1 MAGAVLQWRK
11 GPRPLVEVALC
22 AGLAMGL
29 SVAVI
34 SVVPAGGDLAAHLY
48 RTSLVR
54 HGVFVWDNL
63 WFAGEYS
70 LSAYSLL
77 YYPLAAL
84 VGNAVVGVAGAVA
97 AAGFFAAIAQRQ
109 WRSAGYWPAR
119 VFAVLLAGQVFTAAY
134 PFEAGLGMVLGAIW
148 ALQRRRVWAAAVFM
162 LLALGF
168 SPLAF
173 VFLGLALIGL
183 FLSRRKVNRQTLIV
197 AAAGAVATGIQLAA
211 LVLLPE
217 PPLVYPYGTWQL
229 LAGLAVAGLGALLA
243 LRSVAGRPLAV
254 LFVVWAA
261 SSVVVDVLPS
271 PLGRNM
277 LRASLFAV
285 PLMLV
290 AASLARWRPRG
301 LAYAAVAAAVA
312 ANLLPY
318 MSMISYRSSGVS
330 ARAAFWQPMIRFL
343 RVHNSPNFRVEVVR
357 TQDHWEDYFLPAAG
371 IPLARGW
378 YIQLDIA
385 DNGLLYASTLR
396 PARYRQ
402 WLRQRSVRYVVLP
415 HLPGELGYGGPE
427 AALLR
432 SGRSGLRPVW
442 HAQQATIYLLPK
454 ATPLLT
460 GPAAAAVD
468 RLDRTRISGQVARAG
483 TYLLRASYNPYWSI
497 EAGSLCLTPAGRGM
511 TWLHMR
517 RPGRFALQAVESPD
531 RVLDMIVTDQTVTC
545 H

>member
-1 MAGAVLQWRK
+1 L
-11 GPRPLVEVALC
+11 EVALC
-22 AGLAMGL
+22 AGLATGL
-29 SVAVI
+29 SVAVV
-34 SVVPAGGDLAAHLY
+34 SLVPAGGDLAAHLY
-48 RTSLVR
+48 RTSLVQ
-54 HGVFVWDNL
+54 HGVLVWDNL

-84 VGNAVVGVAGAVA
+84 VGNAVVGVAGAVV
-97 AAGFFAAIAQRQ
+97 AAGFFASVAQRQ
-109 WRSAGYWPAR
+109 WGTAGYWPAR

-134 PFEAGLGMVLGAIW
+134 PFETGLAMLLAAIW

-162 LLALGF
+162 LLALGL

-173 VFLGLALIGL
+173 VFLGLALFGL
-183 FLSRRKVNRQTLIV
+183 FLSRRQVNRQTVIV
-197 AAAGAVATGIQLAA
+197 ASAGVVAVGIQLAA
-211 LVLLPE
+211 LLLLPE

-229 LAGLAVAGLGALLA
+229 LAGLTVAGLGVLLA
-243 LRSVAGRPLAV
+243 RRSLAGRPLAA
-254 LFVVWAA
+254 LFIVWAG
-261 SSVVVDVLPS
+261 SSVVVALLPS

-301 LAYAAVAAAVA
+301 LAFAAVAAALA

-330 ARAAFWQPMIRFL
+330 ARAAFWRPMIRFL
-343 RVHNSPNFRVEVVR
+343 HAHDSPDFRVEVVR

-378 YIQLDIA
+378 YVQLDIA
-385 DNGLLYASTLR
+385 DNSLLYDSTLS
-396 PARYRQ
+396 PAGYRQ
-402 WLRQRSVRYVVLP
+402 WLRRRAVRYVVLP
-415 HLPGELGYGGPE
+415 NLPGELGYGGPE

-432 SGRSGLRPVW
+432 SGRSGLLPVLEGR
-442 HAQQATIYLLPK
+442 QATIYMLPA

-460 GPAAAAVD
+460 GPAAAAIE
-468 RLDRTRISGQVARAG
+468 RLDRTRISGQVARVG
-483 TYLLRASYNPYWSI
+483 TYLLRASFNPYWTI
-497 EAGSLCLTPAGRGM
+497 RAGSLCLTPAGRGM

-517 RPGRFALQAVESPD
+517 RPGPFALQAIESPD
-531 RVLDMIVTDQTVTC
+531 RLLEAIITDHTVSC
-545 H
+545 R